1 MYNEIIVIFILNW
14 KTRRRTARYCW
25 LVRMLLIFWSKQK
38 RQVYLKLE
46 FSVQQIICCFFLKP
60 FFNIFGVLQNILNQ
74 TFLIWQKKLKRCSLF
89 NEPINKQI
97 NKFNICV
104 QEIAIENYHEVD
116 VPEHLVQKF
125 EQMDKF
131 YLED

>member
-1 MYNEIIVIFILNW
+1 MPFLNFDTH
-14 KTRRRTARYCW
+14 KTN
-25 LVRMLLIFWSKQK
+25 QK
-38 RQVYLKLE
+38 M
-46 FSVQQIICCFFLKP
+46 
-60 FFNIFGVLQNILNQ
+60 
-74 TFLIWQKKLKRCSLF
+74 F

-97 NKFNICV
+97 NKFNICF
-104 QEIAIENYHEVD
+104 QEIEIENYHEVD